1 MSDPMDDNYKLS
13 RKFEL
18 GVLQKKVVALMNK
31 HYQCKKIDLPAEA
44 DMKKLKNQARIETWA
59 VTGKNMGTISSRN
72 SNVLNKAPFM
82 AFLKARVAKNKSLVK
97 KEVKRIE
104 KLRAKRAKALEKA
117 KKETAAK

>member
-1 MSDPMDDNYKLS
+1 MNDNYKLS

-97 KEVKRIE
+97 KEVKRVE
-104 KLRAKRAKALEKA
+104 KLRKKRAKELK